1 MSQDSFITALTN
13 SLAPVCASVE
23 TLYKMIGDARGEQQV
38 LKNEMRLV
46 LDALRADVHGS
57 REAVLVKVDASL
69 GDLRAPLGQLAAS
82 EAQSARLIDGVR
94 AQVVTLQQQVAN
106 VAQTQQTQQAQPPPP
121 PQEPAPSFAG
131 AFGKKM
137 FPIEALT
144 SKASLIFK
152 PFLGG
157 GGGKQCNF
165 FILVYFW
172 CYIMSMREVGLF
184 IVVFRFFS
192 GSFHFG

>member
-1 MSQDSFITALTN
+1 MKGGKALMSQDSFITALTN

-23 TLYKMIGDARGEQQV
+23 TLYKMIGEARNEQQG

-57 REAVLVKVDASL
+57 REAVLVKVDVSL

-106 VAQTQQTQQAQPPPP
+106 VAQAQQTQQAQA

-144 SKASLIFK
+144 SKASLRSPLLSLFFTLSL
-152 PFLGG
+152 FLSRSS
-157 GGGKQCNF
+157 
-165 FILVYFW
+165 LY
-172 CYIMSMREVGLF
+172 
-184 IVVFRFFS
+184 
-192 GSFHFG
+192 HFVDWFDVRKDI